1 MRYEVLIMMAVVGA
15 INVIGRIMAKR
26 AKDRLAAEQSNAI
39 ESSAKPQPI
48 VRRPTVFAANPSPVP
63 VRETMQAPARV
74 ASRSVLREALAVEVV
89 PIISTPARV
98 ATPIM
103 AAVAQTR
110 VASPTMADVAQAR
123 VSIPTMAAVAQARVA
138 KSLAGPARPVRVG
151 WSARRLRDGL
161 VASEI
166 LGPPVSLRG

>member
-1 MRYEVLIMMAVVGA
+1 MRYEVLIMMVVVGA

-26 AKDRLAAEQSNAI
+26 AKARLAAEQSNAI
-39 ESSAKPQPI
+39 ESSAEPQPI
-48 VRRPTVFAANPSPVP
+48 ARRPAVVAVNPTPVP

-74 ASRSVLREALAVEVV
+74 ASRSVLRDAVAVEVV

-98 ATPIM
+98 PTPTM
-103 AAVAQTR
+103 AAVAQAK
-110 VASPTMADVAQAR
+110 VASPTMAD
-123 VSIPTMAAVAQARVA
+123 VAQARVA
-138 KSLAGPARPVRVG
+138 KSLAGPARPVRAG

>member
-1 MRYEVLIMMAVVGA
+1 MRYEVLIMMVVVGA

-26 AKDRLAAEQSNAI
+26 AKARLAAEQSNAI

-48 VRRPTVFAANPSPVP
+48 ARRPAVVAVNPTPVP

-74 ASRSVLREALAVEVV
+74 ASRSVLRDAVAVEVV

-98 ATPIM
+98 PTPTM
-103 AAVAQTR
+103 AAVAQAR

-123 VSIPTMAAVAQARVA
+123 VA
-138 KSLAGPARPVRVG
+138 KSVAGPARAIRAG

>member
-1 MRYEVLIMMAVVGA
+1 
-15 INVIGRIMAKR
+15 
-26 AKDRLAAEQSNAI
+26 
-39 ESSAKPQPI
+39 
-48 VRRPTVFAANPSPVP
+48 
-63 VRETMQAPARV
+63 MQAPARV
-74 ASRSVLREALAVEVV
+74 ASRSVLRDAVAVEVV

-98 ATPIM
+98 PTPTM
-103 AAVAQTR
+103 AAVAQAR

-123 VSIPTMAAVAQARVA
+123 VA
-138 KSLAGPARPVRVG
+138 KSVAGPARAIRAG

>member
-1 MRYEVLIMMAVVGA
+1 MRYEVLIMMVVVGA

-26 AKDRLAAEQSNAI
+26 AKARLAAEQSNAI

-48 VRRPTVFAANPSPVP
+48 ARRPAVVAVNPTPVP

-74 ASRSVLREALAVEVV
+74 ASRSVLRDAVAVEVV

-98 ATPIM
+98 PTPTM
-103 AAVAQTR
+103 AAVAQAR

-123 VSIPTMAAVAQARVA
+123 VA
-138 KSLAGPARPVRVG
+138 KSVAGPARATRAG

>member
-1 MRYEVLIMMAVVGA
+1 MRYEVLIMMVVVGA

-26 AKDRLAAEQSNAI
+26 AKARLAAEQSNAI

-48 VRRPTVFAANPSPVP
+48 ARRPAVVAVNPTPVP

-74 ASRSVLREALAVEVV
+74 ASRSVLRDAVAVEVV

-98 ATPIM
+98 PT
-103 AAVAQTR
+103 
-110 VASPTMADVAQAR
+110 PTMA
-123 VSIPTMAAVAQARVA
+123 SVAQARVA
-138 KSLAGPARPVRVG
+138 KSLAGPARAIRAG

>member
-1 MRYEVLIMMAVVGA
+1 MRYEVLIMMVVVGA
-15 INVIGRIMAKR
+15 INVVGRIMAKR
-26 AKDRLAAEQSNAI
+26 AKARLAAEQSNAI
-39 ESSAKPQPI
+39 ESSAEPQPI
-48 VRRPTVFAANPSPVP
+48 ARRPAVVAVNPTPVP

-74 ASRSVLREALAVEVV
+74 ASRSVLRDAVAVEVV

-98 ATPIM
+98 PTPTM
-103 AAVAQTR
+103 AAVAQAK

-123 VSIPTMAAVAQARVA
+123 VA
-138 KSLAGPARPVRVG
+138 KSLVGPARPVRAG

>member
-1 MRYEVLIMMAVVGA
+1 MRYEVLIMMVVVGA

-26 AKDRLAAEQSNAI
+26 AKARLAAEQLNAI

-48 VRRPTVFAANPSPVP
+48 ARRPAVVAVNPTPVP

-74 ASRSVLREALAVEVV
+74 ASRSVLRDAVAVEVV

-98 ATPIM
+98 PTPTM
-103 AAVAQTR
+103 AAVAQAR

-123 VSIPTMAAVAQARVA
+123 VA
-138 KSLAGPARPVRVG
+138 KSVAGPARAIRAG

>member
-1 MRYEVLIMMAVVGA
+1 MRYEVLIMMVVVGA

-26 AKDRLAAEQSNAI
+26 AKARLAAEQLNAI

-48 VRRPTVFAANPSPVP
+48 ARRPTVVAASPVPVP
-63 VRETMQAPARV
+63 VRETMQAPTRV
-74 ASRSVLREALAVEVV
+74 ASRPVLRDAVAVEVV
-89 PIISTPARV
+89 PIIGIPARV
-98 ATPIM
+98 ATPTM
-103 AAVAQTR
+103 AAVAQAT
-110 VASPTMADVAQAR
+110 VTT
-123 VSIPTMAAVAQARVA
+123 PTMAAVAQARVA
-138 KSLAGPARPVRVG
+138 KSLAGPARPIRVG

>member
-1 MRYEVLIMMAVVGA
+1 
-15 INVIGRIMAKR
+15 
-26 AKDRLAAEQSNAI
+26 
-39 ESSAKPQPI
+39 
-48 VRRPTVFAANPSPVP
+48 
-63 VRETMQAPARV
+63 
-74 ASRSVLREALAVEVV
+74 VLRDAVAVEVV

-98 ATPIM
+98 PTPTM
-103 AAVAQTR
+103 AAVAQAR

-123 VSIPTMAAVAQARVA
+123 VA
-138 KSLAGPARPVRVG
+138 KSLAGPARAIRAG

>member
-15 INVIGRIMAKR
+15 INVVGRIMAKR
-26 AKDRLAAEQSNAI
+26 AKARLAAEQSNAI

-48 VRRPTVFAANPSPVP
+48 ARRPAVVAVNPTPVP

-74 ASRSVLREALAVEVV
+74 ASRSVLRDAVAVEVV

-98 ATPIM
+98 PTPTM
-103 AAVAQTR
+103 AAVAQAR

-123 VSIPTMAAVAQARVA
+123 VA
-138 KSLAGPARPVRVG
+138 KSVAGPARAIRAG

>member
-1 MRYEVLIMMAVVGA
+1 MRYEVLIMMVVVGA

-26 AKDRLAAEQSNAI
+26 AKARLAAEQSNAI

-48 VRRPTVFAANPSPVP
+48 ARRPAVVAVNPTPVP

-74 ASRSVLREALAVEVV
+74 ASRSVLRDAVAVEVV

-98 ATPIM
+98 PTPTM
-103 AAVAQTR
+103 AAVAQAR
-110 VASPTMADVAQAR
+110 VASPTMADVAQAK
-123 VSIPTMAAVAQARVA
+123 VA
-138 KSLAGPARPVRVG
+138 KSLAGPARAIRAG

>member
-1 MRYEVLIMMAVVGA
+1 MRYEVLIMMVVVGA

-26 AKDRLAAEQSNAI
+26 AKARLAAEQSNAI
-39 ESSAKPQPI
+39 ESSAEPQPI
-48 VRRPTVFAANPSPVP
+48 ARRPAVVAVNPTPVP

-74 ASRSVLREALAVEVV
+74 ASRSVLRDAVAVEVV

-98 ATPIM
+98 PTPTM
-103 AAVAQTR
+103 AAVAQAR
-110 VASPTMADVAQAR
+110 VASPTMAD
-123 VSIPTMAAVAQARVA
+123 VAQARVA
-138 KSLAGPARPVRVG
+138 KSLAGPARPVRAG

>member
-15 INVIGRIMAKR
+15 INVVGRIMAKR

-48 VRRPTVFAANPSPVP
+48 DRSRAVVAVLPTTIP
-63 VRETMQAPARV
+63 VREAIQMPVRA
-74 ASRSVLREALAVEVV
+74 ASRAVLRDAVAVEVIPTIAV
-89 PIISTPARV
+89 P
-98 ATPIM
+98 
-103 AAVAQTR
+103 
-110 VASPTMADVAQAR
+110 
-123 VSIPTMAAVAQARVA
+123 VSVGMPTMAAVAQAKVA
-138 KSLAGPARPVRVG
+138 KSLPGPVRPMRAG

-166 LGPPVSLRG
+166 LGPPVSLRS

>member
-1 MRYEVLIMMAVVGA
+1 MRYEVLIMMVVVGA

-26 AKDRLAAEQSNAI
+26 AKARLAAEQSNAI
-39 ESSAKPQPI
+39 ESYAKPQPI
-48 VRRPTVFAANPSPVP
+48 ARRPAVVAVNPTPVP

-74 ASRSVLREALAVEVV
+74 ASRSVLRDAVAVEVV

-98 ATPIM
+98 PTPTM
-103 AAVAQTR
+103 AAVAQAR
-110 VASPTMADVAQAR
+110 VASPTMADVAQAK
-123 VSIPTMAAVAQARVA
+123 VA
-138 KSLAGPARPVRVG
+138 KSLAGPARAIRAG

>member
-1 MRYEVLIMMAVVGA
+1 MRYEVLIMMVVVGA

-26 AKDRLAAEQSNAI
+26 AKARLAAEQLNAI

-48 VRRPTVFAANPSPVP
+48 APRPAVVAVNPTPVP

-74 ASRSVLREALAVEVV
+74 ASRSVLRDAVAVEVV

-98 ATPIM
+98 PTPTM
-103 AAVAQTR
+103 AAVAQAR

-123 VSIPTMAAVAQARVA
+123 VA
-138 KSLAGPARPVRVG
+138 KSLVGPARAIRAG

>member
-15 INVIGRIMAKR
+15 INVVGRIMAKR
-26 AKDRLAAEQSNAI
+26 AKARLAAEQSNAI

-48 VRRPTVFAANPSPVP
+48 ARRPAVVAVNPTPVP

-74 ASRSVLREALAVEVV
+74 ASRSVLRDAVAVEVV

-98 ATPIM
+98 ATP
-103 AAVAQTR
+103 
-110 VASPTMADVAQAR
+110 
-123 VSIPTMAAVAQARVA
+123 TMAAVAQARVA
-138 KSLAGPARPVRVG
+138 KSVAGPARAIRAG

>member
-1 MRYEVLIMMAVVGA
+1 MRYEVLIMMVVVGA

-26 AKDRLAAEQSNAI
+26 AKARLAAEQSNAI
-39 ESSAKPQPI
+39 ESSAEPQPI
-48 VRRPTVFAANPSPVP
+48 ARRPAVVAVNPTPVP

-74 ASRSVLREALAVEVV
+74 ASRSVLRDAVAVEVV
-89 PIISTPARV
+89 PIISPPARV
-98 ATPIM
+98 PTPAM
-103 AAVAQTR
+103 AAVAQAR
-110 VASPTMADVAQAR
+110 VASPTMAD
-123 VSIPTMAAVAQARVA
+123 VAQARVA
-138 KSLAGPARPVRVG
+138 KSLAGPARPVRAG

>member
-1 MRYEVLIMMAVVGA
+1 MRYEVLIMMVVVGA

-26 AKDRLAAEQSNAI
+26 AKARLAAEQSNAI

-48 VRRPTVFAANPSPVP
+48 ARRPAVVAVNPTPVP

-74 ASRSVLREALAVEVV
+74 ASRSVLRDAVAVEVV

-98 ATPIM
+98 PTPTM
-103 AAVAQTR
+103 AAVAQAR

-123 VSIPTMAAVAQARVA
+123 VA
-138 KSLAGPARPVRVG
+138 KSLAGPARAIRAG

>member
-1 MRYEVLIMMAVVGA
+1 MMEVVGA
-15 INVIGRIMAKR
+15 INVIGRIKSTR
-26 AKDRLAAEQSNAI
+26 AKARLAAEQSNAI

-48 VRRPTVFAANPSPVP
+48 ARRPAVVAVNPTPVP
-63 VRETMQAPARV
+63 VRETMPAPTRV
-74 ASRSVLREALAVEVV
+74 ASRSVLRDAVAVEVV
-89 PIISTPARV
+89 PIISSPARV
-98 ATPIM
+98 PTPTM
-103 AAVAQTR
+103 AAVAQAR

-123 VSIPTMAAVAQARVA
+123 VA
-138 KSLAGPARPVRVG
+138 KSLAGPARAIRAG

>member
-1 MRYEVLIMMAVVGA
+1 MMVVVGA

-26 AKDRLAAEQSNAI
+26 AKARLAAEQSNAI
-39 ESSAKPQPI
+39 ESSAEPQPI
-48 VRRPTVFAANPSPVP
+48 ARRPAVVAVNPTPVP

-74 ASRSVLREALAVEVV
+74 ASRSVLRDAVAVEVV

-98 ATPIM
+98 PTPTM
-103 AAVAQTR
+103 AAVAQAK
-110 VASPTMADVAQAR
+110 VASPTMAD
-123 VSIPTMAAVAQARVA
+123 VAQARVA
-138 KSLAGPARPVRVG
+138 KSLAGPARPVRAG

>member
-15 INVIGRIMAKR
+15 INVVGRIMAKR
-26 AKDRLAAEQSNAI
+26 AKARLAAEQSNAI

-48 VRRPTVFAANPSPVP
+48 ARRPTVVDANPMPVP

-74 ASRSVLREALAVEVV
+74 ASRSVLRDAVAVEVV

-98 ATPIM
+98 PTPTM
-103 AAVAQTR
+103 AAVAQAR

-123 VSIPTMAAVAQARVA
+123 VA
-138 KSLAGPARPVRVG
+138 KSLAGPARAIRAG

>member
-15 INVIGRIMAKR
+15 INVVGRIMAKR
-26 AKDRLAAEQSNAI
+26 AKARLAAEQSNAI

-48 VRRPTVFAANPSPVP
+48 ARRPSVVAASPTPEP
-63 VRETMQAPARV
+63 VRETMQAPTRAATRPV
-74 ASRSVLREALAVEVV
+74 MRDAVAVEVA

-98 ATPIM
+98 AIPTM
-103 AAVAQTR
+103 AEVAQT
-110 VASPTMADVAQAR
+110 R
-123 VSIPTMAAVAQARVA
+123 VSIPTMAAVAQAKVA
-138 KSLAGPARPVRVG
+138 KSLAGQVRPVRAG

-166 LGPPVSLRG
+166 LGPPVSLRS

>member
-15 INVIGRIMAKR
+15 INVVGRIMAKR
-26 AKDRLAAEQSNAI
+26 AKARLAAEQSNAI

-48 VRRPTVFAANPSPVP
+48 ARRPSVVAVNPTPVP

-74 ASRSVLREALAVEVV
+74 ASRSVLRDAVAVEVV

-98 ATPIM
+98 PNPTM
-103 AAVAQTR
+103 AAIAQAR

>member
-1 MRYEVLIMMAVVGA
+1 MRYEVLIMMVVVGA

-26 AKDRLAAEQSNAI
+26 AKARLAAEQSNAI
-39 ESSAKPQPI
+39 ESSATPQPI
-48 VRRPTVFAANPSPVP
+48 ARRPAVVAVNPTPVP

-74 ASRSVLREALAVEVV
+74 ASRSVLRDAVAVEVV

-98 ATPIM
+98 PTPTM
-103 AAVAQTR
+103 AAVAQAR

-123 VSIPTMAAVAQARVA
+123 VA
-138 KSLAGPARPVRVG
+138 KSLAGPARAIRAG

>member
-1 MRYEVLIMMAVVGA
+1 MRYEVLIMMVVVGA

-26 AKDRLAAEQSNAI
+26 AKARLAAEQSNAI

-48 VRRPTVFAANPSPVP
+48 ARRPAVVAVNPTPVP

-74 ASRSVLREALAVEVV
+74 ASRSVLRDAVAVEVV

-98 ATPIM
+98 PTPTM
-103 AAVAQTR
+103 AAVAQAR
-110 VASPTMADVAQAR
+110 VTTPTMA
-123 VSIPTMAAVAQARVA
+123 SVAQARVA
-138 KSLAGPARPVRVG
+138 KSLAGPARAIRAG

>member
-1 MRYEVLIMMAVVGA
+1 MRYEVLIMMVVVGA

-26 AKDRLAAEQSNAI
+26 AKARLAAEQLNAI

-48 VRRPTVFAANPSPVP
+48 ARRPAVVAVNPTPVP

-74 ASRSVLREALAVEVV
+74 ASRSVLRDAVAVEVV

-98 ATPIM
+98 PTPTM
-103 AAVAQTR
+103 AAVAQAR
-110 VASPTMADVAQAR
+110 VASPTMAD
-123 VSIPTMAAVAQARVA
+123 VAQARVA
-138 KSLAGPARPVRVG
+138 KSLAGPARPARAG

>member
-1 MRYEVLIMMAVVGA
+1 MRYEVLIMMVVVGA

-26 AKDRLAAEQSNAI
+26 AKARLAAEQSNAI
-39 ESSAKPQPI
+39 ESSAEPQPI
-48 VRRPTVFAANPSPVP
+48 ARRPAVVAVNPTPVP

-74 ASRSVLREALAVEVV
+74 ASRSVLRDAVAVEVV
-89 PIISTPARV
+89 PIFSIPARV
-98 ATPIM
+98 PT
-103 AAVAQTR
+103 
-110 VASPTMADVAQAR
+110 PTMAAVAQAR

-138 KSLAGPARPVRVG
+138 KSLAGPARPVRAG

>member
-15 INVIGRIMAKR
+15 INVVGRIMAKR
-26 AKDRLAAEQSNAI
+26 AKARLAAEQSNAI

-48 VRRPTVFAANPSPVP
+48 ARRPAVVAVNPTPLP

-74 ASRSVLREALAVEVV
+74 ASRSVLRDAVAVEVV

-98 ATPIM
+98 PTPTM
-103 AAVAQTR
+103 AAVAQAR

-123 VSIPTMAAVAQARVA
+123 VA
-138 KSLAGPARPVRVG
+138 KSLAGPARAIRAG

>member
-1 MRYEVLIMMAVVGA
+1 MRYEVLIMMVVVGA

-26 AKDRLAAEQSNAI
+26 AKARLAAEQSNAI

-48 VRRPTVFAANPSPVP
+48 ARRPAVVAVNPTPVP
-63 VRETMQAPARV
+63 VRETVQAPARV
-74 ASRSVLREALAVEVV
+74 ASRSVLRDAVAVEVV

-98 ATPIM
+98 PTPTM
-103 AAVAQTR
+103 AAVAQAR

-123 VSIPTMAAVAQARVA
+123 VA
-138 KSLAGPARPVRVG
+138 KSLAGPARAIRAG

>member
-1 MRYEVLIMMAVVGA
+1 MRYEVLIMMVVVGA
-15 INVIGRIMAKR
+15 INVVGRIMAKR
-26 AKDRLAAEQSNAI
+26 AKARLAAEQSNAI
-39 ESSAKPQPI
+39 ESSAKPEPI
-48 VRRPTVFAANPSPVP
+48 ARRPAVVAVNPTPVP

-74 ASRSVLREALAVEVV
+74 ASRSVLRDAVAVEVV

-98 ATPIM
+98 PT
-103 AAVAQTR
+103 
-110 VASPTMADVAQAR
+110 PTMAAVAQAR
-123 VSIPTMAAVAQARVA
+123 VSIPTMADVAQARVA
-138 KSLAGPARPVRVG
+138 QSLAGPARPVRAG

>member
-39 ESSAKPQPI
+39 EASAKPQPI
-48 VRRPTVFAANPSPVP
+48 ARRPTVVAANPTPVP

-74 ASRSVLREALAVEVV
+74 ARGSVLREAAAVEVV
-89 PIISTPARV
+89 PISSTPARV
-98 ATPIM
+98 PT
-103 AAVAQTR
+103 
-110 VASPTMADVAQAR
+110 PTMAAVAQAR

-138 KSLAGPARPVRVG
+138 NSLAGPARPVRGG